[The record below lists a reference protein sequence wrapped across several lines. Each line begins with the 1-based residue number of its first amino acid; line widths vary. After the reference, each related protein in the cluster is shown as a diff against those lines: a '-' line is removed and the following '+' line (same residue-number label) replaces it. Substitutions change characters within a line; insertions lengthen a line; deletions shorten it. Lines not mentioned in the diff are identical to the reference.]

1 VLPAV
6 LQCCRWLTT
15 LHLRGGLGPA
25 PEYTAALVAF
35 LQEGTALK
43 RLRVHMMSE
52 SVQAMHQIPLLRR
65 GVRSA
70 LHAPSVFLNSARA
83 ARTLD
88 AMVDVWQVG
97 GLGCFL
103 TQPSKLL

>member
-1 VLPAV
+1 VDSLCAPRGACWPQGVLPAV

-52 SVQAMHQIPLLRR
+52 SVQAMHQIRCCAAACAAPCTRR
-65 GVRSA
+65 
-70 LHAPSVFLNSARA
+70 PSF
-83 ARTLD
+83 
-88 AMVDVWQVG
+88 
-97 GLGCFL
+97 
-103 TQPSKLL
+103 